1 MSIAILGSFQIK
13 VQFAI
18 DDRAQTNYNENIKR
32 TQQT

>member
-1 MSIAILGSFQIK
+1 MSIAILSSFQIK

-18 DDRAQTNYNENIKR
+18 YDLTQTNYNKNINK

>member
-1 MSIAILGSFQIK
+1 MSIAILGLFQIK

-18 DDRAQTNYNENIKR
+18 NDLAQRSYNENINK